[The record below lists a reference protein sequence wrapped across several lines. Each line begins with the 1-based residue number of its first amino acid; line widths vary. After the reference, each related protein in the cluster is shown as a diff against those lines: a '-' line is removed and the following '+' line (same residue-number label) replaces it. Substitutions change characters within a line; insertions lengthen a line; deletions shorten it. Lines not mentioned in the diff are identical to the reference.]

1 MQNVIA
7 TLYATESQI
16 MNAVFDA
23 ARANEK
29 RETKTVR
36 GLTVEFI
43 EMSDGHLALVKD
55 NGLTIGS
62 AGVDEFD
69 C

>member
-16 MNAVFDA
+16 EKAVFDA
-23 ARANEK
+23 ARSNEK
-29 RETKTVR
+29 RETKTVG
-36 GLTVEFI
+36 GLTVEFLDMG
-43 EMSDGHLALVKD
+43 EDHLALVKD

-62 AGVDEFD
+62 ALVDEFD